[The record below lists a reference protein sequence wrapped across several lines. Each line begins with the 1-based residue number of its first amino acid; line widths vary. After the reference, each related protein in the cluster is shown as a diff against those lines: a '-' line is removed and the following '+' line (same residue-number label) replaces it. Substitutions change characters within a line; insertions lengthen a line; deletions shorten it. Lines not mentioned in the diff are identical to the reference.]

1 MSTVAE
7 RNRLR
12 DETQKAFLAIRQQE
26 EEALRAKLARLRAQR
41 LGHALDQPLG
51 HALEETAPDRVNT

>member
-41 LGHALDQPLG
+41 LGHAL
-51 HALEETAPDRVNT
+51 EETEPDRVNT

>member
-1 MSTVAE
+1 VSTVAE

-12 DETQKAFLAIRQQE
+12 DETQKAFLAIRKQE

-41 LGHALDQPLG
+41 LSHPL
-51 HALEETAPDRVNT
+51 ENDDPDRLNT